1 MELYFKGKRIGKKKL
16 GQYKYQELIQMQKL
30 LNHLITTHTVVH
42 DLARLMYYQ
51 KIITI
56 ELKRRD
62 AIKKTNS
69 EVENACLKV
78 REDFRKEKFTC
89 E

>member
-1 MELYFKGKRIGKKKL
+1 
-16 GQYKYQELIQMQKL
+16 
-30 LNHLITTHTVVH
+30 
-42 DLARLMYYQ
+42 MYYQ

-69 EVENACLKV
+69 EVENAWLESE
-78 REDFRKEKFTC
+78 RRL
-89 E
+89 